1 MSAAKAFNIPKKL
14 VAAAF
19 RAVKNSAGGAG
30 IDKETI
36 GQFES
41 KLKDNL
47 YKVWN
52 RMSSGT
58 YFPPGESHSSLVIS
72 GTRRSRHWPDRT
84 ASSDAAMLSQ
94 LPCLGV

>member
-1 MSAAKAFNIPKKL
+1 MTAAKPFDIPKKL
-14 VAAAF
+14 VVAAF
-19 RAVKNSAGGAG
+19 RAVKSNAGGAG
-30 IDKETI
+30 IDQETI

-58 YFPPGESHSSLVIS
+58 SRHSSS
-72 GTRRSRHWPDRT
+72 ARRDSAAKESRR
-84 ASSDAAMLSQ
+84 L
-94 LPCLGV
+94 